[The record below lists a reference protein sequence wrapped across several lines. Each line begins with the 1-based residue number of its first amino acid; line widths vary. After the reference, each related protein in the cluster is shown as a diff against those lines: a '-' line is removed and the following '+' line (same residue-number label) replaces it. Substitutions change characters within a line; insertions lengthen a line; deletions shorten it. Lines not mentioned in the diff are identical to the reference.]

1 MADDYF
7 TKAEKIKQKVR
18 NLDWEKKIKLLEKDF
33 EDKKFSKEEFLDK
46 KRQVYSEVLDQMSE
60 INQEKMKLNKDHSA
74 EPIEDDYLSDEDLE
88 IFQEQ
93 LTPFQ
98 YMSLTKDY
106 LGEFDSQD
114 IVFSDDFRKFEN
126 LENFVHWECVKK
138 IEKLRIHNNYFSC
151 EFMDKNELVIKDIAC
166 LNELSKLEELVFDD
180 EGNLGDRIKVDYF
193 SSKQLSNIK
202 QLEIHGLW
210 DLSFLQ
216 NSFSDNHNIYETL
229 EIIKNDLKT
238 LERAVYSGSIEATT
252 STNEQSN
259 IELDSN
265 SEDVLT
271 RHLLKLSEVEDQF
284 RQLTNKFEEINF
296 KLDKLSNRLSKI
308 QADNQIRFQ
317 DIESAITSGAITTQL
332 SSKPKTDSKSEILP
346 GSSQPQDLGSISY
359 KDTET
364 SETSQQIQSV
374 NTTATVL
381 TETFQAEEKILPQE
395 LSPKKQYEFATSFLK
410 VGDYSTA
417 ERAFREFVLSNSE
430 HELAGSAQYWYAET
444 FRIRQLYTDAASAY
458 LEGYQK
464 YPKGNKA
471 PINLLKLGVSMVQIG
486 EKDQGCK
493 MINGVELQYPK
504 ANQSVIQKAKYESKK
519 FECIKEDS

>member
-1 MADDYF
+1 
-7 TKAEKIKQKVR
+7 
-18 NLDWEKKIKLLEKDF
+18 
-33 EDKKFSKEEFLDK
+33 
-46 KRQVYSEVLDQMSE
+46 
-60 INQEKMKLNKDHSA
+60 
-74 EPIEDDYLSDEDLE
+74 
-88 IFQEQ
+88 
-93 LTPFQ
+93 
-98 YMSLTKDY
+98 
-106 LGEFDSQD
+106 
-114 IVFSDDFRKFEN
+114 
-126 LENFVHWECVKK
+126 
-138 IEKLRIHNNYFSC
+138 
-151 EFMDKNELVIKDIAC
+151 
-166 LNELSKLEELVFDD
+166 
-180 EGNLGDRIKVDYF
+180 
-193 SSKQLSNIK
+193 
-202 QLEIHGLW
+202 
-210 DLSFLQ
+210 LSFLQ

-238 LERAVYSGSIEATT
+238 LERAVYSGSIEIDT
-252 STNEQSN
+252 SSNEQPTVE
-259 IELDSN
+259 IDSN

-271 RHLLKLSEVEDQF
+271 RHLLKLSEVENQF

-317 DIESAITSGAITTQL
+317 DIETAISSGEITTQL
-332 SSKPKTDSKSEILP
+332 SSKPKTDTKSEILP

-359 KDTET
+359 KDNET
-364 SETSQQIQSV
+364 SQTSQQIQSV
-374 NTTATVL
+374 DTTATVV
-381 TETFQAEEKILPQE
+381 TETFQAEEKILPQD
-395 LSPKKQYEFATSFLK
+395 LSPQKQYEFATSFLK

-417 ERAFREFVLSNSE
+417 ERAFREFVLSNGD

>member
-1 MADDYF
+1 MRF
-7 TKAEKIKQKVR
+7 I
-18 NLDWEKKIKLLEKDF
+18 LKLILLILF
-33 EDKKFSKEEFLDK
+33 
-46 KRQVYSEVLDQMSE
+46 
-60 INQEKMKLNKDHSA
+60 N
-74 EPIEDDYLSDEDLE
+74 
-88 IFQEQ
+88 
-93 LTPFQ
+93 
-98 YMSLTKDY
+98 
-106 LGEFDSQD
+106 
-114 IVFSDDFRKFEN
+114 
-126 LENFVHWECVKK
+126 
-138 IEKLRIHNNYFSC
+138 
-151 EFMDKNELVIKDIAC
+151 
-166 LNELSKLEELVFDD
+166 
-180 EGNLGDRIKVDYF
+180 
-193 SSKQLSNIK
+193 
-202 QLEIHGLW
+202 
-210 DLSFLQ
+210 LSFLQ

-238 LERAVYSGSIEATT
+238 LERAVYSGSIEIKT
-252 STNEQSN
+252 SANEQSN

-317 DIESAITSGAITTQL
+317 DIESAISSGESTTQL
-332 SSKPKTDSKSEILP
+332 SSKPKTDTTKSEILP
-346 GSSQPQDLGSISY
+346 GSSQPQDLGTISY

-374 NTTATVL
+374 DTTATVV
-381 TETFQAEEKILPQE
+381 TETFQAEEKILPQD
-395 LSPKKQYEFATSFLK
+395 LSPEKQYEFATSFLK

-464 YPKGNKA
+464 YPKGAKA

>member
-1 MADDYF
+1 MRF
-7 TKAEKIKQKVR
+7 T
-18 NLDWEKKIKLLEKDF
+18 LKLIF
-33 EDKKFSKEEFLDK
+33 I
-46 KRQVYSEVLDQMSE
+46 VLF
-60 INQEKMKLNKDHSA
+60 N
-74 EPIEDDYLSDEDLE
+74 
-88 IFQEQ
+88 
-93 LTPFQ
+93 
-98 YMSLTKDY
+98 
-106 LGEFDSQD
+106 
-114 IVFSDDFRKFEN
+114 
-126 LENFVHWECVKK
+126 
-138 IEKLRIHNNYFSC
+138 
-151 EFMDKNELVIKDIAC
+151 
-166 LNELSKLEELVFDD
+166 
-180 EGNLGDRIKVDYF
+180 
-193 SSKQLSNIK
+193 
-202 QLEIHGLW
+202 
-210 DLSFLQ
+210 LSFLQ

-238 LERAVYSGSIEATT
+238 LERAVYSGSIEINT
-252 STNEQSN
+252 SSNEQSN
-259 IELDSN
+259 IELDNN

-271 RHLLKLSEVEDQF
+271 RHLLKLSEVENQF

-317 DIESAITSGAITTQL
+317 DIESSISSGESTIQL
-332 SSKPKTDSKSEILP
+332 SSKPKTDVTKSEILP
-346 GSSQPQDLGSISY
+346 GSSQPQDLGTISY

-374 NTTATVL
+374 DTTATVV
-381 TETFQAEEKILPQE
+381 TETFQAEEKILPQD
-395 LSPKKQYEFATSFLK
+395 LSPEKQYEFATSFLK

-417 ERAFREFVLSNSE
+417 ERAFREFVLSNTE

-464 YPKGNKA
+464 YPKGTKA